1 MALNLESCLF
11 LGPALPEPYVAF
23 DLETELVKEKV
34 LPKNAGAEG
43 RELQRRW
50 EVYRRH
56 VRELVN
62 SGGPIRVRNS
72 VVAPLMEL
80 LGYERIDSSDLVR
93 TREGDEP
100 GGDLLITADGEH
112 RLRVWTTEFD
122 TDLDAP
128 QRRGLAARF
137 SPVRIAQRV
146 LLTSGERVG
155 IVTNGVE
162 LRVLISEPARPDSEI
177 VVKIDPEWKRSRNV
191 PDSFRL
197 VVALCCPK
205 GVQLLPDLIDKAR
218 LKQTRVTKDLRDQA
232 RKAVE
237 EFVQGV
243 LDHPDNQERLR
254 SFDKPTLAKQLWRE
268 GLIIIYRLLF
278 ILKAE
283 SSDDPARSFSFA
295 GTSIWRNTYSPTT
308 ALARFVEPVLRNGAE
323 TGSFLEDGLRRLFD
337 AFAGTRELRCT
348 EMNIKP
354 LGGALFGAQAT
365 PVLSELKW
373 GERACASLLDCLLW
387 TQPKRGR
394 TSRERVY
401 YGPLDVEDLGRV
413 YEALL
418 ELEPG
423 IAEEPMCRLRR
434 QKLEVVVPLAQGE
447 KYRIQDSGIRSQGGD
462 TNGDTNVP
470 RLAGV
475 AEGDGSGRGVLQ
487 GNTIVPEGTAVR
499 IDQPTSEGGS
509 VGSGE
514 HSGGAWQAIDGG
526 LSASPLDGARF
537 TDGVGDSS
545 GNSGPSEFTASQSH
559 DRFVRSDLGNSTDAE
574 RIDHSAAEEE
584 GDSDPESEILNPES
598 SDDEEDS
605 NGKKTK
611 VLWIEKIDPGRFYLR
626 VGLGRKASGSYYTP
640 HSFVRFLVQ
649 ETLGP
654 QVAERSPSDDPNP
667 NAILTI
673 KVLDP
678 AMGSGHFL
686 VEACR
691 FLGSALYEA
700 CRLCD
705 EKMRAWE
712 DSGAGIQDSG
722 PGSPES
728 RILNPNP
735 WLQRLLDLPDP
746 NDEILQYLP
755 SHAPEGEEAGYSS
768 KRAEALCRR
777 LVAVHCLYGVD
788 KNPLAVELAKLSLW
802 LESQGEGLPL
812 TFLDHRLVVGDSLTG
827 PFWEKLLYYPGS
839 GQVVEDLFTKDAGIV
854 LTSALK
860 DALEHVK
867 RLDTSVGISLAE
879 ISEKEAA
886 RAELERS
893 LAPFK
898 VLAAAWSGGVMLG
911 PGKCDDMAYA
921 RLVKHIGATG
931 ELPETLESESL
942 RAMIACGLG
951 VDEIPSDS
959 ASIVA
964 LLTGKS
970 PNPESQILNPESQTP
985 NPESRILN
993 PIPALSY
1000 DLTFPEVF
1008 YPTGVPFGRRGF
1020 DAVLGN
1026 PPWDTLTPKAKEFYA
1041 SYDFGILDAPTKRE
1055 RVEIERR
1062 LKTDPAVRDALDCYV
1077 EGFDKQKRVRERLYE
1092 WQVVE
1097 VDGDKTGGDPD
1108 CAKLFMERGY
1118 QLLGGKGLTG
1128 VVVPSA
1134 FHANEGATGVRRLY
1148 LEHMNLKCC
1157 YSFENRRK
1165 LFEIDSRF
1173 KFATVVAQKGAS
1185 TDSFPCGFYLHDDS
1199 WLFQRA
1205 ASPNPESQ
1213 ILNPCDREAL
1223 VYTLDFVR
1231 RTGGEYL
1238 SFLELRSAKDL
1249 EVAEICFGNG
1259 EPFGSVCERLGIRFG
1274 NDLHMTN
1281 DAWRFVPTR
1290 DVLTSGEDPRDPD
1303 VLRRLID
1310 MGYLVL
1316 HEGKTFHQYDDHWG
1330 ERPRYVVPLENLQD
1344 SPALVERAQ
1353 YYRLVFREIARST
1366 DERTAIFC
1374 LVPPGAVFG
1383 HKGWVE
1389 QGAPVVITPDRLA
1402 HLGASNSMPFDF
1414 CVRLSVASCLSLF
1427 IVSRLS
1433 LPVVRC
1439 RSAIAHS
1446 ALRLTCNHAGYE
1458 PLWRE
1463 QLGDTWRE
1471 TRDPFTWPVLE
1482 GEDERW
1488 EVRAAIDAVV
1498 ADAYG
1503 LNREQYEH
1511 VLSAFSHKSYPKA
1524 PELCLAKFDELKR
1537 IGLEEFTRKY
1547 DPYWD
1552 IPLVETLPKPVI
1564 DLPIPAG
1571 KSSKAGQG
1579 NLEM

>member
-11 LGPALPEPYVAF
+11 LGPALPEPFVAF
-23 DLETELVKEKV
+23 DLEAELVKAKI

-43 RELQRRW
+43 KELQKRW

-72 VVAPLMEL
+72 VIAPLMEFID
-80 LGYERIDSSDLVR
+80 YERIDSADLVR
-93 TREGDEP
+93 TREGDES
-100 GGDLLITADGEH
+100 GGDLIVTADGEH
-112 RLRVWTTEFD
+112 KLRVWTAEFD

-128 QRRGLAARF
+128 QKRGLAARF

-155 IVTNGVE
+155 LVTNGVE
-162 LRVLISEPARPDSEI
+162 LRVLISEPARPDSQVI
-177 VVKIDPEWKRSRNV
+177 VKIDPEWKRTRNV

-197 VVALCCPK
+197 IVALCCPK
-205 GVQLLPDLIDKAR
+205 GIQLLPDLIDKAR
-218 LKQTRVTKDLRDQA
+218 LKQTRVTKDLREQA

-237 EFVQGV
+237 LFVQGV
-243 LDHPDNQERLR
+243 LDRPDNQERLR
-254 SFDKPTLAKQLWRE
+254 SFDKTTLAKQLWRE
-268 GLIIIYRLLF
+268 GLVTIYRLLF

-337 AFAGTRELRCT
+337 AFAGSRELRCI

-365 PVLSELKW
+365 PLLSELKW

-447 KYRIQDSGIRSQGGD
+447 KYQTSNNGGVEDDDSEMD
-462 TNGDTNVP
+462 EEP
-470 RLAGV
+470 
-475 AEGDGSGRGVLQ
+475 
-487 GNTIVPEGTAVR
+487 
-499 IDQPTSEGGS
+499 
-509 VGSGE
+509 
-514 HSGGAWQAIDGG
+514 
-526 LSASPLDGARF
+526 
-537 TDGVGDSS
+537 
-545 GNSGPSEFTASQSH
+545 
-559 DRFVRSDLGNSTDAE
+559 
-574 RIDHSAAEEE
+574 EEE
-584 GDSDPESEILNPES
+584 
-598 SDDEEDS
+598 S

-654 QVAERSPSDDPNP
+654 QVAERSPSDEPNP
-667 NAILTI
+667 IDILRL

-705 EKMRAWE
+705 EKMLAAE
-712 DSGAGIQDSG
+712 KAAEVAAEADN
-722 PGSPES
+722 ES
-728 RILNPNP
+728 EFRKAAEEIEK
-735 WLQRLLDLPDP
+735 WRQRLLDLPDP
-746 NDEILQYLP
+746 SDEILQYLP

-768 KRAEALCRR
+768 KKAEALCRR

-788 KNPLAVELAKLSLW
+788 KNPLAVELAKLTLW

-812 TFLDHRLVVGDSLTG
+812 TFLDHRLVLGDSLTG

-839 GQVVEDLFTKDAGIV
+839 GQVVEDLFTKDAGIA

-860 DALEHVK
+860 DALYHVQ

-911 PGKCDDMAYA
+911 PGKCDDMAYT
-921 RLVKHIGATG
+921 RLLKHIGAAG
-931 ELPETLESESL
+931 DLPETLESEAL
-942 RAMIACGLG
+942 RAMVACGLG
-951 VDEIPSDS
+951 VDGIPAGRGEIVSIL
-959 ASIVA
+959 ASGGCV
-964 LLTGKS
+964 
-970 PNPESQILNPESQTP
+970 
-985 NPESRILN
+985 
-993 PIPALSY
+993 PALSY

-1026 PPWDTLTPKAKEFYA
+1026 PPWDAITIKRNEWFAGF
-1041 SYDFGILDAPTKRE
+1041 DFGVLDAATKKERDVIEHKLLADSAVARAFDRYVEEFERTKR
-1055 RVEIERR
+1055 VH
-1062 LKTDPAVRDALDCYV
+1062 DALY
-1077 EGFDKQKRVRERLYE
+1077 EYQKVYI
-1092 WQVVE
+1092 
-1097 VDGDKTGGDPD
+1097 DGDLAGRFLD
-1108 CAKLFMERGY
+1108 AFRVFMERGS
-1118 QLLGGKGLTG
+1118 QLLGTGGITG

-1134 FHANEGATGVRRLY
+1134 FHANEGATGVRNLY
-1148 LEHMNLKCC
+1148 LKQMSLRCC
-1157 YSFENRRK
+1157 YSFENKMK
-1165 LFEIDSRF
+1165 LFEIHSSF
-1173 KFATVVAQKGAS
+1173 KFAVVVAQRGS
-1185 TDSFPCGFYLHDDS
+1185 LTNSFQCSFYLHDDS
-1199 WLFQRA
+1199 WLFDAVSEKGLRYTAELVASTGGAYLNFMELSSSEDLAICETCYSRGRNIGEIWDEEGQHFSTSEINLNLDSKRLVSVSNDRVGDGGLSHTCISQKLSDQTFPLAEGKNLWHYDVFFSRDSRYVIPFPALADRPHWFHTA
-1205 ASPNPESQ
+1205 AFYRLAYRKIASSTNERTLIWAMIPPGPVTSESCPAERGPW
-1213 ILNPCDREAL
+1213 LRRNAEAL
-1223 VYTLDFVR
+1223 CRQAALNTFTADYLLRLRVAATVSLFMLRLLRYP
-1231 RTGGEYL
+1231 EL
-1238 SFLELRSAKDL
+1238 SFSPR
-1249 EVAEICFGNG
+1249 
-1259 EPFGSVCERLGIRFG
+1259 
-1274 NDLHMTN
+1274 
-1281 DAWRFVPTR
+1281 
-1290 DVLTSGEDPRDPD
+1290 VL
-1303 VLRRLID
+1303 
-1310 MGYLVL
+1310 M
-1316 HEGKTFHQYDDHWG
+1316 
-1330 ERPRYVVPLENLQD
+1330 
-1344 SPALVERAQ
+1344 
-1353 YYRLVFREIARST
+1353 
-1366 DERTAIFC
+1366 
-1374 LVPPGAVFG
+1374 
-1383 HKGWVE
+1383 
-1389 QGAPVVITPDRLA
+1389 
-1402 HLGASNSMPFDF
+1402 
-1414 CVRLSVASCLSLF
+1414 
-1427 IVSRLS
+1427 
-1433 LPVVRC
+1433 
-1439 RSAIAHS
+1439 AHS
-1446 ALRLTCNHAGYE
+1446 ALRLQCQDVSYQ

-1463 QLGDTWRE
+1463 QLGDEWRE
-1471 TRDPFTWPVLE
+1471 KREPFTWPVLQ
-1482 GEDERW
+1482 GDDERW

-1503 LNREQYEH
+1503 ISREQYEH
-1511 VLSAFSHKSYPKA
+1511 VLSSFSHKSYPKA
-1524 PELCLAKFDELKR
+1524 PVLCLAKFDELKR
-1537 IGLEEFTRKY
+1537 IGLEEFTCKY

-1564 DLPIPAG
+1564 DLPVPAG
-1571 KSSKAGQG
+1571 KNGKAGQQS
-1579 NLEM
+1579 LEM

>member
-11 LGPALPEPYVAF
+11 LGPALPEPFVAF
-23 DLETELVKEKV
+23 DLETELTKEKV
-34 LPKNAGAEG
+34 LPKNTGAEG
-43 RELQRRW
+43 RKLRSRW

-56 VRELVN
+56 VRELVS

-72 VVAPLMEL
+72 VVAPLMEF
-80 LGYERIDSSDLVR
+80 LGYERIEPSDLVH
-93 TREGDEP
+93 TREGDES
-100 GGDLLITADGEH
+100 GGDLLITAGGEH

-128 QRRGLAARF
+128 QKRGLAARF

-155 IVTNGVE
+155 VVTNGVE

-205 GVQLLPDLIDKAR
+205 GVRLLPDLIDKAR

-237 EFVQGV
+237 DFVQGV

-254 SFDKPTLAKQLWRE
+254 SFDKPALAKQLWRE
-268 GLIIIYRLLF
+268 GLVTIYRLLF

-337 AFAGTRELRCT
+337 AFAGSRDLRCI

-447 KYRIQDSGIRSQGGD
+447 KYRIQDSGFRIQGGKD
-462 TNGDTNVP
+462 RDDSDVS
-470 RLAGV
+470 RLAGL

-487 GNTIVPEGTAVR
+487 GDSVISEGTAVWS
-499 IDQPTSEGGS
+499 DQPATESGS
-509 VGSGE
+509 VSSGE
-514 HSGGAWQAIDGG
+514 YSGGTRQAVDGR
-526 LSASPLDGARF
+526 LSASPVNGAGF
-537 TDGVGDSS
+537 SDGVGNSS
-545 GNSGPSEFTASQSH
+545 GDSVATGLPAGDSN
-559 DRFVRSDLGNSTDAE
+559 DRAAQPDFGDRSNVE
-574 RIDHSAAEEE
+574 RIDYGASGEEE
-584 GDSDPESEILNPES
+584 DTDPESEILNPRS
-598 SDDEEDS
+598 S
-605 NGKKTK
+605 K
-611 VLWIEKIDPGRFYLR
+611 VQWIEKIDPGRFYLR

-667 NAILTI
+667 NEILRL

-705 EKMRAWE
+705 EKMLAAEKAAEAAADANNEAAFHKAAEEAEKWR
-712 DSGAGIQDSG
+712 
-722 PGSPES
+722 
-728 RILNPNP
+728 
-735 WLQRLLDLPDP
+735 QRLLDLPDP

-768 KRAEALCRR
+768 KKAEALCRR

-839 GQVVEDLFTKDAGIV
+839 GQVVEDLFTRDAGIA

-860 DALEHVK
+860 DALDHVK
-867 RLDTSVGISLAE
+867 RLDTSVGMSLAE

-921 RLVKHIGATG
+921 RLLKHIGETG
-931 ELPETLESESL
+931 QLPDTLDSEAL

-951 VDEIPSDS
+951 LDSVPADRESLLSLLIPGS
-959 ASIVA
+959 
-964 LLTGKS
+964 L
-970 PNPESQILNPESQTP
+970 

-1041 SYDFGILDAPTKRE
+1041 SFDFGIMDAPTKRE
-1055 RVEIERR
+1055 RVEIEKR
-1062 LKTDPAVRDALDCYV
+1062 LKTDAQIARLFAEY
-1077 EGFDKQKRVRERLYE
+1077 EESFKQQARIRQKLYE

-1118 QLLGGKGLTG
+1118 QLLSSHGITG

-1148 LEHMNLKCC
+1148 LEHMKLNCC

-1173 KFATVVAQKGAS
+1173 KFATVVAQRGAV
-1185 TDSFPCGFYLHDDS
+1185 TESFPCAFYLHDDS
-1199 WLFQRA
+1199 WLFA
-1205 ASPNPESQ
+1205 
-1213 ILNPCDREAL
+1213 DRDSRQPLE
-1223 VYTLDFVR
+1223 YSLDFVR
-1231 RTGGEYL
+1231 KTGGEYL

-1249 EVAEICFGNG
+1249 EVAQVCFQNG
-1259 EPFGSVCERLGIRFG
+1259 EPFGEVCKRLGIRFG

-1290 DVLTSGEDPRDPD
+1290 DVLPGGEDPRDPE

-1330 ERPRYVVPLENLQD
+1330 ERPRYVVPLENLSD

-1353 YYRLVFREIARST
+1353 YYRLVFREVASST
-1366 DERTAIFC
+1366 NERTAIFC

-1383 HKGWVE
+1383 HKGWAE
-1389 QGAPVVITPDRLA
+1389 QDVCNVALQNRLS
-1402 HLGASNSMPFDF
+1402 HLAVCDCIPFDF
-1414 CVRLSVASCLSLF
+1414 SVRLTVSSCVSLF
-1427 IVSRLS
+1427 IVNR
-1433 LPVVRC
+1433 LPVPKCRC
-1439 RSAIAHS
+1439 QRLLARS
-1446 ALRLTCNHAGYE
+1446 ALRLTCNHSGYA

-1463 QLGDTWRE
+1463 QLGDVWRE
-1471 TRDPFTWPVLE
+1471 KREPFTWPVLE
-1482 GEDERW
+1482 GDDERW
-1488 EVRAAIDAVV
+1488 QVRAAIDAVV

-1511 VLSAFSHKSYPKA
+1511 VLSTFSHRSYPKA
-1524 PELCLAKFDELKR
+1524 PTLCLAKFDELKT

-1571 KSSKAGQG
+1571 KSGEAGQG

>member
-1 MALNLESCLF
+1 VALNLESSLF
-11 LGPALPEPYVAF
+11 LGPALPEPFVAF
-23 DLETELVKEKV
+23 DLEAELVKEKV
-34 LPKNAGAEG
+34 LPTNAGAEG
-43 RELQRRW
+43 RQLQERW

-72 VVAPLMEL
+72 VVAPLMEF
-80 LGYERIDSSDLVR
+80 LGYERIEPADLVR

-100 GGDLLITADGEH
+100 GGDLLVTADGEH
-112 RLRVWTTEFD
+112 KLRVWTTEFD

-128 QRRGLAARF
+128 QKRGLAARF

-205 GVQLLPDLIDKAR
+205 GVQILPNLIDKAR

-232 RKAVE
+232 RKAAE
-237 EFVQGV
+237 TFIQCV
-243 LDHPDNQERLR
+243 LDHPDNRERLAQH
-254 SFDKPTLAKQLWRE
+254 DKLTLARKLWRE
-268 GLIIIYRLLF
+268 ALIIIYRLLF

-337 AFAGTRELRCT
+337 AFAGTRELRCV
-348 EMNIKP
+348 EMHIKP

-387 TQPKRGR
+387 TQPKHGR
-394 TSRERVY
+394 TGRERVY

-447 KYRIQDSGIRSQGGD
+447 KYRIQDSGVGIQGGKD
-462 TNGDTNVP
+462 RDDSDVSG
-470 RLAGV
+470 LAGV
-475 AEGDGSGRGVLQ
+475 AEGDGSGRGMLQ
-487 GNTIVPEGTAVR
+487 GDGIIPDGTAVWSN
-499 IDQPTSEGGS
+499 QPDSESCG
-509 VGSGE
+509 VGSRE
-514 HSGGAWQAIDGG
+514 HSGGTRQTVDGG
-526 LSASPLDGARF
+526 LSASPVNSAGFSDGI
-537 TDGVGDSS
+537 GDSLGDSNSPELSEAPS
-545 GNSGPSEFTASQSH
+545 GNRTTQPDFG
-559 DRFVRSDLGNSTDAE
+559 DRSNVE
-574 RIDHSAAEEE
+574 RIDYGAEEKE
-584 GDSDPESEILNPES
+584 EDLDPESKILNPES
-598 SDDEEDS
+598 SDDEEES
-605 NGKKTK
+605 TGKKTG
-611 VLWIEKIDPGRFYLR
+611 VQWIEKIDPGRFYLR

-654 QVAERSPSDDPNP
+654 QVAERSPNDDPNP
-667 NAILTI
+667 NEILRL

-705 EKMRAWE
+705 EKMLAAEKAAEAAADANNEAEFHKALEEAEKWR
-712 DSGAGIQDSG
+712 
-722 PGSPES
+722 
-728 RILNPNP
+728 
-735 WLQRLLDLPDP
+735 QRLLDLPDP

-768 KRAEALCRR
+768 KKAEALCRR

-802 LESQGEGLPL
+802 LESHGEGLPL

-839 GQVVEDLFTKDAGIV
+839 GQIVEDLFTKDAGIA

-860 DALEHVK
+860 NALDHVK

-879 ISEKEAA
+879 IWEKEAA

-921 RLVKHIGATG
+921 RLLKHIGETG
-931 ELPETLESESL
+931 RLPETLDSEPL
-942 RAMIACGLG
+942 RAMIALGLG
-951 VDEIPSDS
+951 VDDIPSDT
-959 ASIVA
+959 ASLIA
-964 LLTGKS
+964 LLTGS
-970 PNPESQILNPESQTP
+970 PLNPESQILNPV
-985 NPESRILN
+985 
-993 PIPALSY
+993 PALPY

-1008 YPTGVPFGRRGF
+1008 YPNGVPFGRRGF

-1041 SYDFGILDAPTKRE
+1041 SFDFRIMDAPTKRE
-1055 RVEIERR
+1055 RVEIEKR
-1062 LKTDPAVRDALDCYV
+1062 LKADPEVTRLLAEYE
-1077 EGFDKQKRVRERLYE
+1077 EGFKQQGRIRQKLYE

-1118 QLLGGKGLTG
+1118 QLLAG
-1128 VVVPSA
+1128 
-1134 FHANEGATGVRRLY
+1134 
-1148 LEHMNLKCC
+1148 
-1157 YSFENRRK
+1157 
-1165 LFEIDSRF
+1165 
-1173 KFATVVAQKGAS
+1173 
-1185 TDSFPCGFYLHDDS
+1185 
-1199 WLFQRA
+1199 
-1205 ASPNPESQ
+1205 
-1213 ILNPCDREAL
+1213 
-1223 VYTLDFVR
+1223 
-1231 RTGGEYL
+1231 
-1238 SFLELRSAKDL
+1238 
-1249 EVAEICFGNG
+1249 
-1259 EPFGSVCERLGIRFG
+1259 
-1274 NDLHMTN
+1274 
-1281 DAWRFVPTR
+1281 
-1290 DVLTSGEDPRDPD
+1290 
-1303 VLRRLID
+1303 
-1310 MGYLVL
+1310 
-1316 HEGKTFHQYDDHWG
+1316 
-1330 ERPRYVVPLENLQD
+1330 
-1344 SPALVERAQ
+1344 
-1353 YYRLVFREIARST
+1353 
-1366 DERTAIFC
+1366 
-1374 LVPPGAVFG
+1374 
-1383 HKGWVE
+1383 E
-1389 QGAPVVITPDRLA
+1389 QGLYRRR
-1402 HLGASNSMPFDF
+1402 GS
-1414 CVRLSVASCLSLF
+1414 LSVSC
-1427 IVSRLS
+1427 
-1433 LPVVRC
+1433 
-1439 RSAIAHS
+1439 
-1446 ALRLTCNHAGYE
+1446 E
-1458 PLWRE
+1458 
-1463 QLGDTWRE
+1463 
-1471 TRDPFTWPVLE
+1471 
-1482 GEDERW
+1482 
-1488 EVRAAIDAVV
+1488 
-1498 ADAYG
+1498 
-1503 LNREQYEH
+1503 
-1511 VLSAFSHKSYPKA
+1511 
-1524 PELCLAKFDELKR
+1524 
-1537 IGLEEFTRKY
+1537 
-1547 DPYWD
+1547 
-1552 IPLVETLPKPVI
+1552 
-1564 DLPIPAG
+1564 
-1571 KSSKAGQG
+1571 
-1579 NLEM
+1579 